1 MSIRLDVNAPS
12 DAVFVSRPWPERS
25 PERSP
30 LHGRPVLVL
39 ARLGTG
45 TLADPSSS
53 ADSPGRRLA
62 EELSRQGCSAQFSEG
77 AEALPFLL
85 AQTAWE
91 IAIVDEQ
98 CSQSDLE
105 RLAAATPAPTIL
117 FLTEAGD
124 AQAAERARACQ
135 ALALLERPLHVDGLL
150 VQLGRALE
158 RRQLEVE
165 NERLRDDLS
174 GRYALANFVTRDP
187 RMKRLLETLETVADT
202 TANVLLTGE
211 SGTGK
216 TRLARAIHE
225 HSSRAKAPFIVVSC
239 GALPPNLL
247 ESELFGHARGAF
259 TGAVR
264 DKPGKF
270 ELADGGTIFLDEINS
285 APMDL
290 QVKLLRVIQERR
302 LERVGEERTREVDVR
317 IVAATNQ
324 PLQQE
329 IEAGRFREDLYW
341 RLHVI
346 ALELPPLRER
356 PADVAELAEHFLS
369 GFADRYGKELDG
381 LEPDCLARL
390 VGHSW
395 PGNVRQLENT
405 IERAVLLSSGPRL
418 RSVDLGEDFGPRPG
432 LEMGSPSLLDGLQNL
447 SELPPLKKA
456 LEGPER
462 AIIQRAL
469 ELCGGSRKKTSQ
481 MLGVNR
487 TTLFNKMR
495 KYGLMGGPGEPAE
508 VPDSERTPVSGEPP
522 TSGSGQDRGET

>member
-1 MSIRLDVNAPS
+1 MSIPFDVNAPS

-45 TLADPSSS
+45 FVSEDPGGT
-53 ADSPGRRLA
+53 DSPGRRLA
-62 EELSRQGCSAQFSEG
+62 EELSRQGCSAQYSEG
-77 AEALPFLL
+77 SEALPFLL

-98 CSQSDLE
+98 CPEADLE
-105 RLAAATPAPTIL
+105 HLAAAKSAPTIL
-117 FLTEAGD
+117 YLAEAGD
-124 AQAAERARACQ
+124 ARVAARARERNAF
-135 ALALLERPLHVDGLL
+135 ALLERPLHVDGLL
-150 VQLGRALE
+150 VHLGRALE

-165 NERLRDDLS
+165 NERLRDRLS

-187 RMKRLLETLETVADT
+187 RMRRLLETLEAVADT

-225 HSSRAKAPFIVVSC
+225 HSSRSKAPFVVVSC
-239 GALPPNLL
+239 GALPPTLL

-270 ELADGGTIFLDEINS
+270 EQADGGTIFLDEINS
-285 APMDL
+285 APIDL

-356 PADVAELAEHFLS
+356 PADVAELAEHFLTT
-369 GFADRYGKELDG
+369 FADRYGKQLEG

-405 IERAVLLSSGPRL
+405 IERAVLLSGGPRL
-418 RSVDLGEDFGPRPG
+418 RSADLGEDFGPAPG
-432 LEMGSPSLLDGLQNL
+432 PQTSSSSLMEGLQNL
-447 SELPPLKKA
+447 SQLPPLKKA

-469 ELCGGSRKKTSQ
+469 ELCGGSRKKTSE

-495 KYGLMGGPGEPAE
+495 KYGLMDDPGERSKMPLSGTM
-508 VPDSERTPVSGEPP
+508 SE
-522 TSGSGQDRGET
+522 SGQDRGEH